1 MLHQQTDFKKWLW
14 KDKLRVVNNK
24 KIKGG
29 GGMLLDLRVYVAAE
43 VTTMEKKINI
53 RVQQNCRTNATDE
66 TKNKIDLKCQ

>member
-29 GGMLLDLRVYVAAE
+29 GDAFGPACLCG
-43 VTTMEKKINI
+43 
-53 RVQQNCRTNATDE
+53 CRGNNNGK
-66 TKNKIDLKCQ
+66 KNKYQSAAKLQN

>member
-1 MLHQQTDFKKWLW
+1 
-14 KDKLRVVNNK
+14 
-24 KIKGG
+24 
-29 GGMLLDLRVYVAAE
+29 MLLDLRVYVAAE

>member
-53 RVQQNCRTNATDE
+53 RVQQNCRTNVTDE
-66 TKNKIDLKCQ
+66 TKTKIDLKCQ